1 MSIRREIENKLIN
14 EINKDLRDLCKL
26 FPKILY
32 NKENLSFL
40 LHCIELKNKWKT
52 KLWEGMV
59 IKEEEPEIRLFPIPN
74 PIDNLHGRIEER
86 EANKN
91 GRFKSETP
99 QVQNE
104 SVRS

>member
-52 KLWEGMV
+52 KLWEGM
-59 IKEEEPEIRLFPIPN
+59 II
-74 PIDNLHGRIEER
+74 
-86 EANKN
+86 KN